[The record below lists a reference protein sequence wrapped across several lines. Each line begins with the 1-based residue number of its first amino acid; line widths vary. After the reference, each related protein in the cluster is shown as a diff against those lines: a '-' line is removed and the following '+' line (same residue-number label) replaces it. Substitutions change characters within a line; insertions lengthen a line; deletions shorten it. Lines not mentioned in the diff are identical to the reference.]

1 MGHVYNNEFFDYIDA
16 GARSSARRLIHTV
29 QPWLEAQSVVDMGS
43 GRGVWLAQW
52 QEAGVEDVLAID
64 GDYVDLDALAIP
76 QNQFMA
82 ADLTKPVTL
91 KRKFELAQSLEVG
104 EHLPTSAA
112 ETLVDSL
119 TKASDRVL
127 FSAAVKGQ
135 GGEFHINE
143 QPLSFWQDLFAERGY
158 RAFDC
163 VRPRLAN
170 DREVEPWYR
179 YNTVLYANPDGCIG
193 LPEEVLATARTTG
206 EPLQNGG
213 SALWKLRRTVVR
225 ALPRDTVTWIA
236 QRRAAVLARQARAR
250 AAG

>member
-1 MGHVYNNEFFDYIDA
+1 MGHIYNNEFFDYIDA

-29 QPWLEAQSVVDMGS
+29 QPWLDTQSVVDMGS

-64 GDYVDLDALAIP
+64 GDYVDRDALAIP

-127 FSAAVKGQ
+127 FSAAVTGQ

-143 QPLSFWQDLFAERGY
+143 QPLSFWQD
-158 RAFDC
+158 
-163 VRPRLAN
+163 RLLSAAI
-170 DREVEPWYR
+170 VP
-179 YNTVLYANPDGCIG
+179 L
-193 LPEEVLATARTTG
+193 TA
-206 EPLQNGG
+206 
-213 SALWKLRRTVVR
+213 SALVLQMIGRWNLGIVTIPYFTQIPMA
-225 ALPRDTVTWIA
+225 ALACPKRCRPPR
-236 QRRAAVLARQARAR
+236 
-250 AAG
+250 

>member
-1 MGHVYNNEFFDYIDA
+1 MGHIYNNEFFDYIDA

-29 QPWLEAQSVVDMGS
+29 QPWLDTQSVVDMGS

-64 GDYVDLDALAIP
+64 GDYVDRDALAIP

-127 FSAAVKGQ
+127 FSAAVTGQ

-143 QPLSFWQDLFAERGY
+143 QPLSFWQD
-158 RAFDC
+158 
-163 VRPRLAN
+163 RLLSAAI
-170 DREVEPWYR
+170 VP
-179 YNTVLYANPDGCIG
+179 L
-193 LPEEVLATARTTG
+193 TA
-206 EPLQNGG
+206 
-213 SALWKLRRTVVR
+213 SALVLQMIGRWNLGIVTIPYFTQIPMA
-225 ALPRDTVTWIA
+225 ALACPNRCRPPR
-236 QRRAAVLARQARAR
+236 
-250 AAG
+250 